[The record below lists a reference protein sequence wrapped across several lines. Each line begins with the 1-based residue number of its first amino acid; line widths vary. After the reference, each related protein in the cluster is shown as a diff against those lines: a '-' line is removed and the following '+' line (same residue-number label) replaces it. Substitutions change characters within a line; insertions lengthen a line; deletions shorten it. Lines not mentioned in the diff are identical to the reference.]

1 MNLKQEN
8 KQQLQPAG
16 PVTRVSLAKKLLT
29 GSALALAAGASMA
42 QAAGGVDVSA
52 ATGGLQQVATSV
64 GEIGPLMI
72 TAVASGIVFKWVI
85 AFLI

>member
-1 MNLKQEN
+1 MNMKQHN
-8 KQQLQPAG
+8 KQQPAA
-16 PVTRVSLAKKLLT
+16 PASRISLGKKLLT

-52 ATGGLQQVATSV
+52 ATGGLTQVATAV
-64 GEIGPLMI
+64 GEIGPLMVS
-72 TAVASGIVFKWVI
+72 AVAAGIVFKWVI